1 MGSRWEMEDFWLYV
15 GALGFDPGAGN
26 ASSGLGGVAFDAS
39 YTQFLAIA
47 HFIFTKLDQ
56 NLAEESL
63 KNCGYSLFFAV
74 PQFWKNYCRRLKDVA
89 DEDEGCVL
97 QIPASVFSFP
107 LGPKLIHMFYQL
119 ARRVV
124 IKELK
129 NDSVG
134 TDVPFAVELSPE
146 YMYMADVR
154 HRVAYNKLLTVFQRE
169 DFVLQ
174 EYEEKAQ
181 ILIKERKRIESEYAV
196 LKMQFC
202 KTEQHDQNK
211 TDRTEKIKK
220 VRSMWTLVIEMLASL
235 KKEKEEVD
243 SVLDVLE
250 DCAGQ
255 CVLDGANVFS
265 VPRLLCDRVKSDG
278 CQHCTGNIYEAENL
292 NFLTVIKL
300 LNEAQRALRDEHC
313 QCDLSQLL
321 QFTENSIMLCNELL
335 QNLEANRV
343 KIEQQDLLSTRGS
356 ISRKQEDWKVMWENF
371 LGQCPF
377 NLILDQSPVL
387 GLLRALPPC
396 SDVAEEEDEDIDFSP
411 HLFSVSDV
419 CDSVAERRSE
429 KGDGA
434 LGTTIDE
441 SAAPATCRP
450 GISSVPLE
458 LSEASENRD
467 LLIGKNLHTETL
479 KGKEEPVPPEIL
491 KDERDESA
499 ISETWQNADDRVI
512 QRESPVKKE
521 DPLKKFTEEL
531 AEEELP
537 FSNILQVAKAVVS
550 ESPQSGEEKGM
561 TMEDLI
567 SLLARNPFLTRKEI
581 PRTPENLF
589 NEIRSS
595 WRKATETE
603 GSSDVELAET
613 EVMIE
618 VPVDAR
624 LTMQKAT
631 DSRFVCSVPA
641 SPVPDFDPPL
651 SESKSPLSS
660 MECRPYKQVS
670 GDHVESPV
678 SETSGMQESG
688 ERTEAQE
695 LKCTVLNKSSV
706 EDPKEHTSQ
715 YIKRS
720 MNTEDTGSEHNSRTN
735 VLLSDHCQSSSVRV
749 MHTKPFLVSMSC
761 ESAHMGILEETL
773 PELYSAGLNLSAS
786 SQSDFGITDST
797 YITGGSENHGNAETP
812 KLDLQSVSSIYE
824 VLEETPSGSE
834 EKLHQTHNGG
844 ETVILATENRYESC
858 GSPKHFCL
866 DEEFTKT
873 PSPESLNEKKNSLS
887 SLLVSCQRLEEMAS
901 MVHKIPSDVVR
912 RWKDVCDS
920 VAERRSEKGDGA
932 LGTTIDESAA
942 PATCRPGIS
951 SVPLELSEASEN
963 RDLLIGKNLHTETL
977 KGKEEP
983 VPPEILK
990 DERDE
995 SAISETW
1002 QNADD
1007 RVTQRESPVKK
1018 EDPLKKFTE
1027 ELAEE
1032 VAKAVVS
1039 ESPQS
1044 GEEKGMTME
1053 DLISLLAWNPFL
1065 TRKEIPRTPE
1075 NLFNEIRSSWRKAT
1089 ETEGSSDVEL
1099 AETEVMIEVPVDAR
1113 LTMQKA
1119 TDSRFVCSVPASPVP
1134 DFDPPLSESKSPL
1147 SSMECRPY
1155 KQVSGD
1161 HVESPVSETSG
1172 MQESGERTEAQE
1184 LKCTVLNKSSVEDPK
1199 EHTSQYI
1206 KRSMNTEDTGSE
1218 HNSRTNVLLSDH
1230 CQSSSVRVM
1239 HTKPFL
1245 VSMSCESAHMGIL
1258 EETLPE
1264 LYSAGLNL
1272 SASSQSD
1279 FGITDSTYITGGSEN
1294 HGNAETPKLDLQSVS
1309 SIYEVLEET
1318 PSGSEEKLHQT
1329 HNGGETVILATENRY
1344 ESCGS
1349 PKHFCLD
1356 EEFTKTPSPESLNE
1370 KKNSL
1375 SSLLV
1380 SCQRLEEMASM
1391 VHKIPSDVVRR
1402 WKDVCDSVAE
1412 RRSEKDDG
1420 ALGTTIDESAAPA
1433 TCRPGISSVPL
1444 ELSEA
1449 SENRD
1454 LLIGKNLHTE
1464 TLKGKE
1470 EPVPPEILKDER
1482 DESAISET
1490 WQNADDRVTQRESP
1504 VKKEDPLKKFTEEL
1518 AEEIKSS

>member
-1 MGSRWEMEDFWLYV
+1 MEL
-15 GALGFDPGAGN
+15 N
-26 ASSGLGGVAFDAS
+26 ANPPSF
-39 YTQFLAIA
+39 QMMP
-47 HFIFTKLDQ
+47 
-56 NLAEESL
+56 NCEE
-63 KNCGYSLFFAV
+63 
-74 PQFWKNYCRRLKDVA
+74 R
-89 DEDEGCVL
+89 
-97 QIPASVFSFP
+97 
-107 LGPKLIHMFYQL
+107 
-119 ARRVV
+119 
-124 IKELK
+124 
-129 NDSVG
+129 
-134 TDVPFAVELSPE
+134 
-146 YMYMADVR
+146 
-154 HRVAYNKLLTVFQRE
+154 
-169 DFVLQ
+169 
-174 EYEEKAQ
+174 
-181 ILIKERKRIESEYAV
+181 ILIKETKRIESEYAV

-429 KGDGA
+429 KD
-434 LGTTIDE
+434 
-441 SAAPATCRP
+441 
-450 GISSVPLE
+450 
-458 LSEASENRD
+458 
-467 LLIGKNLHTETL
+467 
-479 KGKEEPVPPEIL
+479 
-491 KDERDESA
+491 
-499 ISETWQNADDRVI
+499 
-512 QRESPVKKE
+512 
-521 DPLKKFTEEL
+521 
-531 AEEELP
+531 
-537 FSNILQVAKAVVS
+537 
-550 ESPQSGEEKGM
+550 
-561 TMEDLI
+561 
-567 SLLARNPFLTRKEI
+567 
-581 PRTPENLF
+581 
-589 NEIRSS
+589 
-595 WRKATETE
+595 
-603 GSSDVELAET
+603 
-613 EVMIE
+613 
-618 VPVDAR
+618 
-624 LTMQKAT
+624 
-631 DSRFVCSVPA
+631 
-641 SPVPDFDPPL
+641 
-651 SESKSPLSS
+651 
-660 MECRPYKQVS
+660 
-670 GDHVESPV
+670 
-678 SETSGMQESG
+678 
-688 ERTEAQE
+688 
-695 LKCTVLNKSSV
+695 
-706 EDPKEHTSQ
+706 
-715 YIKRS
+715 
-720 MNTEDTGSEHNSRTN
+720 
-735 VLLSDHCQSSSVRV
+735 
-749 MHTKPFLVSMSC
+749 
-761 ESAHMGILEETL
+761 
-773 PELYSAGLNLSAS
+773 
-786 SQSDFGITDST
+786 
-797 YITGGSENHGNAETP
+797 
-812 KLDLQSVSSIYE
+812 
-824 VLEETPSGSE
+824 
-834 EKLHQTHNGG
+834 
-844 ETVILATENRYESC
+844 
-858 GSPKHFCL
+858 
-866 DEEFTKT
+866 
-873 PSPESLNEKKNSLS
+873 
-887 SLLVSCQRLEEMAS
+887 
-901 MVHKIPSDVVR
+901 
-912 RWKDVCDS
+912 
-920 VAERRSEKGDGA
+920 DGA

-1032 VAKAVVS
+1032 LDVCDSVAERRSEKDDGALGTTIDESAAPATCRPGISSVPLELSEASENRDLLIGKNLHTETLKGKEEPVPPEILKDERDESAISETWQNADDRVTQRESPVKKEDPLKKFTEELAEEELPFSNILQVAKAVVS

>member
-313 QCDLSQLL
+313 QCDLSHLL

-429 KGDGA
+429 KDDGA

-499 ISETWQNADDRVI
+499 ISETWQNADDHVI

-920 VAERRSEKGDGA
+920 VAERRSEKDDGA

-963 RDLLIGKNLHTETL
+963 RDLLIGK
-977 KGKEEP
+977 
-983 VPPEILK
+983 
-990 DERDE
+990 
-995 SAISETW
+995 
-1002 QNADD
+1002 
-1007 RVTQRESPVKK
+1007 
-1018 EDPLKKFTE
+1018 
-1027 ELAEE
+1027 

>member
-963 RDLLIGKNLHTETL
+963 RDLLIGK
-977 KGKEEP
+977 
-983 VPPEILK
+983 
-990 DERDE
+990 
-995 SAISETW
+995 
-1002 QNADD
+1002 
-1007 RVTQRESPVKK
+1007 
-1018 EDPLKKFTE
+1018 
-1027 ELAEE
+1027 

>member
-467 LLIGKNLHTETL
+467 LLIGK
-479 KGKEEPVPPEIL
+479 
-491 KDERDESA
+491 
-499 ISETWQNADDRVI
+499 
-512 QRESPVKKE
+512 
-521 DPLKKFTEEL
+521 
-531 AEEELP
+531 
-537 FSNILQVAKAVVS
+537 VAKAVVS

-1032 VAKAVVS
+1032 ELPFSNILQVAKAVVS